1 MKTKTSSRPLVKRV
15 GLAVAGLILSAGSV
29 ALADE
34 TVVVSGVSP
43 EKTGGLYNAFE
54 IGIGAG
60 YSQGVG
66 DVGKNVPSLTDSG
79 GAGTSLELDLGWRI
93 DPHFLVGIYGTGAWF
108 TTGDA
113 PGNAFNNWSAT
124 AGVQGAYHFLP
135 GENLDP
141 WISLGTGWRG
151 YWVNRPEGRDSR
163 HGLDLARLQVG
174 LDVPVTNGVAVSP
187 FVGASATLFLTQQ
200 LAQETSFTDIQDRK
214 VNVFLN
220 AGVLG
225 RFDLLGSPAPRKV
238 ADL

>member
-43 EKTGGLYNAFE
+43 EKTSGLYNAFE

>member
-43 EKTGGLYNAFE
+43 EKTSGLYNAFE

-60 YSQGVG
+60 YNQGVG